1 VATKRK
7 QKQMKKATRILML
20 VGTFY
25 LFGGCKPATT
35 TDPTPTAPDYI
46 GKWGNDNDFC
56 SNLNENPLRGE
67 VTVTFGTDKS
77 FVTSGYDCAT
87 KTRYYSTFSYEI
99 STDGIM
105 KLKWIKSVD
114 SMGSPVYLNAA
125 QLASTDAERPKV
137 SITADGKKL
146 TFTPGLSGDI
156 PALRT
161 FVKR

>member
-46 GKWGNDNDFC
+46 GKWGNNDDFC
-56 SNLNENPLRGE
+56 NAFNENPLLRE
-67 VTVTFGTDKS
+67 AVVT
-77 FVTSGYDCAT
+77 
-87 KTRYYSTFSYEI
+87 I
-99 STDGIM
+99 STDKVIEFSLYDCT
-105 KLKWIKSVD
+105 LKTRSYATYTYSITNNKFKFKWFKSVD
-114 SMGSPVYLNAA
+114 SKENSYQPNPK
-125 QLASTDAERPKV
+125 DIERDESYEY
-137 SITADGKKL
+137 SIGVTADGKKL
-146 TFTPGLSGDI
+146 TFTPAIGDL